1 MDWVAELGGIGGL
14 TGGGL
19 LSVLVYL
26 VVRGFMMG
34 KIIPES
40 MHDRVV
46 KGLTDQITTQQAII
60 DRVTSQVDL
69 AVEYGETTV
78 KFLQSITPDEEV
90 RPK

>member
-1 MDWVAELGGIGGL
+1 MDWIAELGGIGGL

-19 LSVLVYL
+19 LLVLVYL

-46 KGLTDQITTQQAII
+46 KGLSEQISTQQTII
-60 DRVTSQVDL
+60 DKVTTQVDL
-69 AVEYGETTV
+69 TVEYGETTV
-78 KFLQSITPDEEV
+78 KLLQAIA
-90 RPK
+90 PKEKESP